1 MWQAL
6 RRLIAANPM
15 GIFLWGI
22 ITKWYLM
29 IAIASLIVLF
39 YVVKGLQQIGFI
51 DYFTRTTVEI
61 LDTSKA
67 IAQNCTTKLGP
78 DWNHLINFWNCL
90 GDPGDYQVRE
100 GTGEAELQQ
109 GMEKLIKNQPNA
121 TIPEPSTPT
130 TPTNPYDNGNNTN
143 TN

>member
-15 GIFLWGI
+15 GFFLWNLI
-22 ITKWYLM
+22 AKWYIM
-29 IAIASLIVLF
+29 IAVASLIVLF
-39 YVVKGLQQIGFI
+39 YVVKGLEQIGFI
-51 DYFTRTTVEI
+51 DYFGKTTVEI

-78 DWNHLINFWNCL
+78 NWENLVNFWDCL
-90 GDPGDYQVRE
+90 GDPGKYKVNE
-100 GTGEAELQQ
+100 KETGERALEDRIIDLLPDRP
-109 GMEKLIKNQPNA
+109 G
-121 TIPEPSTPT
+121 TTVPESAKPVV
-130 TPTNPYDNGNNTN
+130 NPYDNSSNTN

>member
-15 GIFLWGI
+15 GFFLWNLI
-22 ITKWYLM
+22 AKWYIM
-29 IAIASLIVLF
+29 IAVASLIVLF
-39 YVVKGLQQIGFI
+39 YVVKGLEKIGFI
-51 DYFTRTTVEI
+51 DYFGKTTVEI

-78 DWNHLINFWNCL
+78 NWESLVNFWDCL
-90 GDPGDYQVRE
+90 GDPGQYKVDE
-100 GTGEAELQQ
+100 EETGERKLEDSIIELLPDKP
-109 GMEKLIKNQPNA
+109 GT
-121 TIPEPSTPT
+121 TIPESAKPVV
-130 TPTNPYDNGNNTN
+130 NPYDNSSNTN

>member
-15 GIFLWGI
+15 GFFLWSI

-29 IAIASLIVLF
+29 IAVASLIVLF

-51 DYFTRTTVEI
+51 DYFTKTTIEI
-61 LDTSKA
+61 LDTSKS

-78 DWNHLINFWNCL
+78 DWDHLVSFWNCL
-90 GDPGDYQVRE
+90 GDPGEYKINND
-100 GTGEAELQQ
+100 TGEEQLQQ
-109 GMEKLIKNQPNA
+109 AIGKLIKTPEDGGVGNG
-121 TIPEPSTPT
+121 TIPDSANQV
-130 TPTNPYDNGNNTN
+130 NPYENSNNTN
-143 TN
+143 